1 MLLIDAL
8 EQRHSIRA
16 YRPDAV
22 PKELLDKMIYAAS
35 LAPSA
40 FNEQPWRYYIVTG
53 ESRQRLGEI
62 MVQGTHFLEEYIQM
76 LGHEMNE
83 YVLRWYSE
91 LGNAPV
97 VIVCTLQNIDDD
109 FMKYNGY
116 LAIGA
121 SIQNMLLTA
130 TALGLGS
137 CYMSFSY
144 WVRDEI
150 ARMLEVPDDRTIAGL
165 LSVGYPVEEPL
176 AGAQKLYRGIPGLIV
191 YWSGRFCL
199 T

>member
-1 MLLIDAL
+1 MLLMDAL

-16 YRPDAV
+16 YRLDAV

-40 FNEQPWRYYIVTG
+40 FNEQPWRYYVLTG

-91 LGNAPV
+91 LGHAPV
-97 VIVCTLQNIDDD
+97 VIVCTLQNTDDD
-109 FMKYNGY
+109 LMRDNGY
-116 LAIGA
+116 LAIGS

-130 TALGLGS
+130 TELGLGS
-137 CYMSFSY
+137 CYMTFSY

-150 ARMLEVPDDRTIAGL
+150 ARILEVPEDRTIVGL
-165 LSVGYPVEEPL
+165 LSVGYPEEEPL
-176 AGAQKLYRGIPGLIV
+176 APERKINSIVEYRD
-191 YWSGRFCL
+191 
-199 T
+199 